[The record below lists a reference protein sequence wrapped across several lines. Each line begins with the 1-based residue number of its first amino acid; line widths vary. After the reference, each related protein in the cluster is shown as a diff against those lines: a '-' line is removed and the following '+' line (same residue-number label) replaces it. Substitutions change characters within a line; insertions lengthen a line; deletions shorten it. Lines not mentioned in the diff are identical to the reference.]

1 MADQFLLPPP
11 RLPAVPASVPPE
23 MRPWILA
30 LYRSIEDLYYELVHR
45 SENLIT
51 VDVFANR
58 PAADGTYRFY
68 FANDTNV
75 LYFDDGAWN
84 AI

>member
-1 MADQFLLPPP
+1 MADQFRHNPPHLPNMPT
-11 RLPAVPASVPPE
+11 AMPE
-23 MRPWILA
+23 ELRPWVLS
-30 LYRSIEDLYYELVHR
+30 LYRDIERMYRDLAQR

-58 PAADGTYRFY
+58 PAADGSYRFY
-68 FANDTNV
+68 FANDTNA
-75 LYFDDGAWN
+75 LYFDDGTWN